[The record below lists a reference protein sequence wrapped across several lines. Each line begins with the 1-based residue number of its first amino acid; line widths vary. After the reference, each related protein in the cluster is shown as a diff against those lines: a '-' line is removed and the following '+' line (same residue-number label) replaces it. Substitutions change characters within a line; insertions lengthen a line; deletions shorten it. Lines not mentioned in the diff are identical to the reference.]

1 MEKPLVGGDRGS
13 LTEQQQRRLACAE
26 AKEQQT
32 RLPRPSWRRPAPPRG
47 AAAAAP
53 GHLSAEGPAA
63 AARAG
68 FSEQPPCGAGC
79 PFAGCGSAL
88 PAGSAPRG
96 SRPPPPPQPAG
107 SGSRG
112 QPRRGGSAVGG
123 GGAAVTEPGP
133 GTPVPRRS
141 APHPG
146 CAGAAVRSVRAAAAP
161 GTPPLPH
168 APGCPERGP
177 ADRPRL
183 RWQSPPPG
191 GPDRAPRPPPPGAR
205 AARGAGTRTRAA
217 PHARCLRAGPASPG
231 RHRPP
236 RPAAPRLPPGPGRYR
251 RGPRRCS
258 PRGGRTGALG
268 GAALGAKM
276 AARGRRYFCTAG
288 RGLEPFLAREV
299 RARLGAT
306 EVQRVPG
313 KVSFRAGAAPGR
325 LRGLR
330 CAERLF
336 LLLRWAAPLRLRSK
350 GKMLHEIKSL
360 VIEEPTYWLDVISVW
375 RNFHGHEGKNDDTS
389 QENQLPLKRKSEE
402 ETNTAAKRQK
412 AERVRETVSEEC
424 QVEAGERCV
433 GGQGCCTESMD
444 SSEDP
449 SKCSGEEEPVV
460 NEQPSFSFRVS
471 CRCSGAIAKVLTSQE
486 IGRAIGTA
494 LMKQCGW
501 RADLRDPDLEI
512 FVHLNDIHSVVG
524 IPLFRLPLANR
535 EYIKTAGLRSTIAWA
550 MASLAEIS
558 AGAFV
563 LDPMCGLGTIL
574 VEAAKEWPE
583 ACYWGAD
590 ISDSQLEG
598 ADVNIRTAG
607 LMDKI
612 ELFKASVKGCFVLEG
627 PLCCC

>member
-1 MEKPLVGGDRGS
+1 
-13 LTEQQQRRLACAE
+13 
-26 AKEQQT
+26 
-32 RLPRPSWRRPAPPRG
+32 
-47 AAAAAP
+47 
-53 GHLSAEGPAA
+53 
-63 AARAG
+63 
-68 FSEQPPCGAGC
+68 
-79 PFAGCGSAL
+79 
-88 PAGSAPRG
+88 
-96 SRPPPPPQPAG
+96 
-107 SGSRG
+107 
-112 QPRRGGSAVGG
+112 
-123 GGAAVTEPGP
+123 
-133 GTPVPRRS
+133 
-141 APHPG
+141 
-146 CAGAAVRSVRAAAAP
+146 
-161 GTPPLPH
+161 
-168 APGCPERGP
+168 
-177 ADRPRL
+177 
-183 RWQSPPPG
+183 
-191 GPDRAPRPPPPGAR
+191 
-205 AARGAGTRTRAA
+205 
-217 PHARCLRAGPASPG
+217 
-231 RHRPP
+231 
-236 RPAAPRLPPGPGRYR
+236 
-251 RGPRRCS
+251 
-258 PRGGRTGALG
+258 
-268 GAALGAKM
+268 M

-612 ELFKASVKGCFVLEG
+612 ELFKASVKALPLPSESFDAVISDIPFGKKFKITKDIQLLPDILQEMERVLRVGGTVVLLLSQDLHKRMDGITRCAGNDAPNTISETGTAEALNVDGNSSSLVNGAEESFLSGRQTCFGSLVPDGIYEVSLG
-627 PLCCC
+627 KTDAFIYKYRKICAAGAR